1 MVRKLAATTAILAL
15 FATLSA
21 FIALTV
27 LTGSTSTSVRSSTF
41 SPGTVDISTTPA
53 SALITLGN
61 MAPGDGTAQS
71 LVVSNIGTSELRD
84 AMTTSATD
92 LDGEGLRGQ
101 LQLTIRTI
109 DVTTPATPCDDFDGT
124 LLYGP
129 AGALSAGAIGS
140 NAPGAQA
147 GDRVLVAGASET
159 LCFRV
164 DLPLATGNTYQNATT
179 TATFT
184 FDVEQ
189 TANSTMQQSRNPAK
203 EAHAVVKRP

>member
-1 MVRKLAATTAILAL
+1 MVWKLAATIAILAL

-27 LTGSTSTSVRSSTF
+27 FTGSTSTSVRSSTF
-41 SPGTVDISTTPA
+41 SPGTVDISATPTIA
-53 SALITLGN
+53 PITSSN
-61 MAPGDGTAQS
+61 MAPGDGTTPP
-71 LVVSNIGTSELRD
+71 LIVSNIGTSELRY
-84 AMTTSATD
+84 AMMTSATD
-92 LDGEGLRGQ
+92 PDGEGLRDQ

-147 GDRVLVAGASET
+147 GDRVLAAGASET

-164 DLPLATGNTYQNATT
+164 DLPPATGNAYQNATT

-184 FDVEQ
+184 FDAEQ
-189 TANSTMQQSRNPAK
+189 TASSTTQQSRNPAK

>member
-1 MVRKLAATTAILAL
+1 MVRKLAATIAILAL
-15 FATLSA
+15 LATLSA
-21 FIALTV
+21 FIAQTV

-41 SPGTVDISTTPA
+41 SPGTVDISNTPA
-53 SALITLGN
+53 STLITFGN
-61 MAPGDGTAQS
+61 MAPGDSTTES
-71 LVVSNIGTSELRD
+71 LVVSNIGTLELRY
-84 AMTTSATD
+84 AMITSATD
-92 LDGEGLRGQ
+92 PDGEVLRDQ

-109 DVTTPATPCDDFDGT
+109 DVTTPAIPCDDIDGT

-147 GDRVLVAGASET
+147 GDRVLAAGASET

-164 DLPLATGNTYQNATT
+164 DLPLATGNAYQNATT

-184 FDVEQ
+184 FDAEQ
-189 TANSTMQQSRNPAK
+189 TANSTMQ
-203 EAHAVVKRP
+203 

>member
-1 MVRKLAATTAILAL
+1 MATIAVLAL

-27 LTGSTSTSVRSSTF
+27 FTGSTSTSIRSSTF
-41 SPGTVDISTTPA
+41 SPGTVDISTTLV
-53 SALITLGN
+53 SALITFGN
-61 MAPGDGTAQS
+61 MSPSDSTTQS
-71 LVVSNIGTSELRD
+71 LVVRNIGASELRY
-84 AMTTSATD
+84 AMITSATD
-92 LDGEGLRGQ
+92 PDGEGLRDQ

-109 DVTTPATPCDDFDGT
+109 DISTPATPCDDFDGT

-140 NAPGAQA
+140 IAPGAQA
-147 GDRVLVAGASET
+147 GDRVLAAGASET

-164 DLPLATGNTYQNATT
+164 GLPPATGNAYQNATT

-184 FDVEQ
+184 FDAEQ
-189 TANSTMQQSRNPAK
+189 TANSTIQQSRNPAK
-203 EAHAVVKRP
+203 EAHVVIKRP